1 MGGSWAT
8 RSVKRWQASGGD
20 EIEMTRVRSKGL
32 QWRDLGDAV
41 WGWGSAIW
49 AVVWWLGFSSCSLSF
64 YSLFGC
70 LSPEKHLKVNEMCK
84 WFFGS
89 MDLFY
94 CQSLR
99 FSVWLY
105 FTCAPKHAYGYKV
118 FSQFHLHLKQTQ
130 PQFQIEVSLI
140 KSIALQY
147 KWATKCTIFFFFF
160 GQPFEK
166 SVLLIIRPFY

>member
-1 MGGSWAT
+1 MVARSRRCGLGLGQCHLGG
-8 RSVKRWQASGGD
+8 
-20 EIEMTRVRSKGL
+20 GL
-32 QWRDLGDAV
+32 MA
-41 WGWGSAIW
+41 
-49 AVVWWLGFSSCSLSF
+49 WLLFLLSLSL

-70 LSPEKHLKVNEMCK
+70 LSSEKHLKVNEMCK
-84 WFFGS
+84 RFYGS

-94 CQSLR
+94 GQSLR

-105 FTCAPKHAYGYKV
+105 FTCASKHASGYKV

-130 PQFQIEVSLI
+130 PQFQIEVSLL